1 MTRLRLALALGRC
14 AAGAAAALALP
25 AAGAAGADAAGADA
39 AQPPPPAPIDE
50 LRRWRADSDLGRLNR
65 TDAADVARGR
75 RVLVV
80 VGITGAGKSS
90 TCNTLAGRLHKAFGV
105 SASVT
110 SVTQAISFRDYSFF
124 KQDWRVVD
132 TPGLGDTNRSA
143 ADIRGE
149 LARLARFAPH
159 GATAFVVV
167 VPRGRFTAEHEAAL
181 RELEAVFGAEALRR
195 FAVVALTGATDPL
208 SEGRQLLSR
217 DALVDEVNA
226 LPLRHFF
233 RGFLE
238 GAALRAV
245 PVENRFDPHRQ
256 VSRLALHQRALD
268 VEEANGGERY
278 DLSRFLKESG
288 GNEAGRAGAEAGGG
302 AAADGVGGAVARV
315 EAALRALP
323 PQRRCSTSVVRGD
336 GGRAVLRT
344 DCELD

>member
-1 MTRLRLALALGRC
+1 MRLSVAFALGR
-14 AAGAAAALALP
+14 AAAASAAAALLSPPHLASAACAPAP
-25 AAGAAGADAAGADA
+25 AAAS
-39 AQPPPPAPIDE
+39 AQPEPASALDE

-65 TDAADVARGR
+65 VDAADVARER
-75 RVLVV
+75 RVVVV

-90 TCNTLAGRLHKAFGV
+90 TSNTLAGRLHKAFGV
-105 SASVT
+105 SGSVT
-110 SVTQAISFRDYSFF
+110 SVTQAATFRDYAFV
-124 KQDWRVVD
+124 KEDWRVVD

-143 ADIRGE
+143 ATVRGE
-149 LARLARFAPH
+149 IARIARFAPH
-159 GATAFVVV
+159 GVTAFVVV
-167 VPRGRFTAEHEAAL
+167 VPRGRFTSEHEAAL

-195 FAVVALTGATDPL
+195 FAVVALTGAIDPL
-208 SEGRQLLSR
+208 SEGRQLMSR
-217 DALVDEVNA
+217 DAIVDEINA

-238 GAALRAV
+238 GAGLRVV

-256 VSRLALHQRALD
+256 ISRMALHQRVLD
-268 VEEANGGERY
+268 VERERGGARY
-278 DLSRFLKESG
+278 DLSGFLQDGDAAADS
-288 GNEAGRAGAEAGGG
+288 AGGG
-302 AAADGVGGAVARV
+302 APAAALGAEDPAARL